1 MGREGCEWVISI
13 SRNKKLCTN
22 RATSFLLED
31 LGFKFTP
38 TGHTEG
44 ERWSWEEKGVW
55 QLQAQEGAG
64 QRGQRDRRLQ
74 RLVPG
79 IVRPLPILD

>member
-1 MGREGCEWVISI
+1 
-13 SRNKKLCTN
+13 
-22 RATSFLLED
+22 

-38 TGHTEG
+38 TGNMEVK
-44 ERWSWEEKGVW
+44 RWSWEEKGVW

-74 RLVPG
+74 RLVPS
-79 IVRPLPILD
+79 IARPLPILD